1 LAGFNK
7 NKVAFDSRTREGAR
21 MAVIL
26 VYIALVVVGQSITIS
41 IASAVETFA
50 PAASLMVFFALF
62 ALTFVVMWYAAV
74 WVAERFLGRFLN
86 YGPDGAPGTTR

>member
-1 LAGFNK
+1 
-7 NKVAFDSRTREGAR
+7 

-41 IASAVETFA
+41 IASAVERIA

-62 ALTFVVMWYAAV
+62 ALTFVVAWYAAV
-74 WVAERFLGRFLN
+74 WVAERFFSRFLN